1 MYFVVTLDLGDR
13 SRRSSLVVSNTS
25 VVFVAANLNH
35 YRFLLL
41 LESVCFPSAVRPRG
55 LVVDSR

>member
-1 MYFVVTLDLGDR
+1 MVTLDPGDR

-25 VVFVAANLNH
+25 VVFVAANLNR

-41 LESVCFPSAVRPRG
+41 LESVCFLSAVRPRA

>member
-1 MYFVVTLDLGDR
+1 MVTLNPGDR
-13 SRRSSLVVSNTS
+13 SQRLSLVGSKIS

-35 YRFLLL
+35 YCFLLL
-41 LESVCFPSAVRPRG
+41 LGSVCFPSAVRPRG

>member
-1 MYFVVTLDLGDR
+1 MVTLDPGDR
-13 SRRSSLVVSNTS
+13 SQRSSLVGSNIS

-35 YRFLLL
+35 CFLLL
-41 LESVCFPSAVRPRG
+41 FLESACFPSAVRPRG